1 MHQLLERRRVV
12 LESRWP
18 GHVRTRGRV
27 GRGFLWE
34 WGAEDLRQ
42 GERVAVK
49 RRQVGGVQGRET
61 VEYTVRLGQMR
72 QVGQGSV
79 AGVLAPQLALAH
91 LRHLRHLR
99 QGCLA
104 RVCWWARRVA
114 PGRGDRGWYRG
125 HEPGRPGPRHRT
137 CA

>member
-1 MHQLLERRRVV
+1 M
-12 LESRWP
+12 ESRWP

-61 VEYTVRLGQMR
+61 VEYTVRLGQVR
-72 QVGQGSV
+72 QLGQGSLAGFPAPQFAAAHLGQVRQLGQGSV
-79 AGVLAPQLALAH
+79 AGV
-91 LRHLRHLR
+91 
-99 QGCLA
+99 
-104 RVCWWARRVA
+104 CWWRRRVA
-114 PGRGDRGWYRG
+114 PGRGAQGWYRG
-125 HEPGRPGPRHRT
+125 HAPG
-137 CA
+137 